1 MLFQQIKKTL
11 IVILIA
17 FATFSNNSCEQNSK
31 SKSPKNIKVEQKFKK
46 IKELAKYRDSELFD
60 VFNTSLTDEE
70 TSALKFLYANMP
82 LSDLADYSGDYYLQH
97 IKTTFKSRNEVDW
110 GKTISENIFNNFVL
124 PHRVNN
130 ENLDTARTV
139 FFNELKSRVKGLSMY
154 DAALEVNHWCHEK
167 VEYRP
172 ADIRTSAPLATVKT
186 AYGRC
191 GEESTFAVAALRSV
205 CIPARQVYSPRWA
218 HSDDNHAWV
227 EVWIDGVWKFLGAC
241 EPEPI
246 LNLGWFNESA
256 SRAMYVRSRVY
267 GKYHDKNEANSVIS
281 QYDDVNVIETYAKT
295 FKQFVKVVDTKGNP
309 VPNVN
314 VEYKLYNYAEFYPL
328 TVKTTNKNG
337 MSYLITGFGELLIWA
352 RTTNDYGFEK
362 VVIGEKDTV
371 TITLSN
377 PEFKNTHWEMT
388 PPAASDFVQVNI
400 TEKQKAENAKRLMYE
415 DSVRNNYVSSF
426 ISEKEFL
433 KTVNDKKL
441 WKYVKGSRGNYNEI
455 IGFID
460 KNRDSKW
467 VDPLLG
473 VIASKDLRD
482 TKAAILNDHF
492 ISSTKYADKYSSE
505 VFTRYILN
513 PRIANEMMVAYREFL
528 SERIK
533 PIFNNDVKNIIEWIK
548 ENIAI
553 NNEAQFY
560 SLPITPIGVYNL
572 RVADSKS
579 RDIFFVAVCRTFG
592 IPARLEPGTFKPQ
605 YFSENSWIDVY
616 FDGKPIEYEKF
627 EVSFEVKNK
636 NLKFTPQYY
645 HQFTLARFQD
655 NHFETL
661 DFGEYVDIDKIED
674 FKLRDGLYRL
684 ITSNRLSSGKILIDM
699 KFFNI
704 THDTII
710 GLEFPE
716 HKIKTEILG
725 HLDRANLSQL
735 IYKNDKRAKVMQE
748 RAQTLQENSNII
760 VVIFDTNKEPSKH
773 TLTDIQ
779 KIKKDFDKL
788 NNTIVF
794 VAQKKN
800 LTATFKVED
809 YPNLPFRTVFVTS
822 EKEPNDLLKISLNKK
837 GKETLPEI
845 FIVNTK
851 GEIIFHTKGYQVG
864 IGSKILE
871 LL

>member
-1 MLFQQIKKTL
+1 MFYQQIKKIL
-11 IVILIA
+11 SVILFV
-17 FATFSNNSCEQNSK
+17 FAIFSVSSCVQNSK
-31 SKSPKNIKVEQKFKK
+31 SQSPESIEVEQKFQK
-46 IKELAKYRDSELFD
+46 IKELAKHRNSELFD
-60 VFNTSLTDEE
+60 VFTDSLTDEE
-70 TSALKFLYANMP
+70 TNALKFLYANMP
-82 LSDLADYSGDYYLQH
+82 LSDLADYSGYYYLQH
-97 IKTTFKSRNEVDW
+97 VKITLKSRNEVDW
-110 GKTISENIFNNFVL
+110 GKTIPDDIFYHFVL

-130 ENLDTARTV
+130 ENLDTARIV

-241 EPEPI
+241 EPEPV
-246 LNLGWFNESA
+246 LNLGWFNEAA

-267 GKYHDKNEANSVIS
+267 GKFHGEKSDTPLSE
-281 QYDDVNVIETYAKT
+281 YDEVNVIETYAKT
-295 FKQFVKVVDTKGNP
+295 FKQFVKIIDANGNS
-309 VPNVN
+309 VPDAL

-328 TVKTTNKNG
+328 TVKQTDKNG
-337 MSYLITGFGELLIWA
+337 VSFIITGFGDLLLWA
-352 RTTNDYGFEK
+352 THAGNYGFSK
-362 VVIGEKDTV
+362 VTIGEQDTV

-377 PEFKNTHWEMT
+377 LEFKDTHWELI

-415 DSVRNNYVSSF
+415 DSIRNNYVSSF

-441 WKYVKGSRGNYNEI
+441 WKYVKASRGNYDEI
-455 IGFID
+455 INFIVE
-460 KNRDSKW
+460 NRDSKW

-482 TKAAILNDHF
+482 TKAAILNDHL
-492 ISSTKYADKYSSE
+492 ISSTKYADKYSTE

-513 PRIANEMMVAYREFL
+513 PRIANEMMVAYRKFL
-528 SERIK
+528 AERMK
-533 PIFNNDVKNIIEWIK
+533 PVFNDDVNNLIDWIK
-548 ENIAI
+548 DSVEI
-553 NNEAQFY
+553 NDEAQFY
-560 SLPITPIGVYNL
+560 SLPITPVGVYNL
-572 RVADSKS
+572 RVADRKS
-579 RDIFFVAVCRTFG
+579 RDIFFVAACRTFG

-605 YFSENSWIDVY
+605 YISKNSWVDVY
-616 FDGKPIEYEKF
+616 FDRKPKEYKKF
-627 EVSFEVKNK
+627 DVSFQPKK
-636 NLKFTPQYY
+636 KDLKFTPQYY
-645 HQFTLARFQD
+645 HHFTLARFEKKR
-655 NHFETL
+655 FETL

-674 FKLRDGLYRL
+674 FKLRGGLYRL
-684 ITSNRLSSGKILIDM
+684 ITSNRLSSGRILVDM
-699 KFFNI
+699 KYFTI

-716 HKIKTEILG
+716 HKTKTEILG
-725 HLDRANLSQL
+725 HLDRANLSKL
-735 IYKNDKRAKVMQE
+735 IYKNDKRAKVMLE
-748 RAQTLQENSNII
+748 RAQTLQENSNIV

-779 KIKKDFDKL
+779 KIKNDFDKL

-800 LTATFKVED
+800 LTATFKVDD
-809 YPNLPFRTVFVTS
+809 YPNLPFRTVFITS
-822 EKEPNDLLKISLNKK
+822 EKDPNELLKISLNKK
-837 GKETLPEI
+837 GKGTLPEI

-851 GEIIFHTKGYQVG
+851 GEIIFHTEGYQVG